1 VAVILAITY
10 SCSLL
15 FSLHTHK
22 SVFGMDASSTP
33 EGPEWSLFKSVGIL
47 AVATGAVVVESEIL
61 VHAVEG
67 VTQRLGLSQVFLGLI
82 IIPVIGNAA
91 EHASAV
97 LMARKGKT
105 DLALQIALGSSTQVA
120 LLVAPILVL
129 AGVLIGQPMNLVFT
143 SFEVIT
149 LAVST
154 IVVSMITL
162 DGESHWFE
170 GVQLLALYG
179 MVAAAAYFL

>member
-1 VAVILAITY
+1 
-10 SCSLL
+10 
-15 FSLHTHK
+15 
-22 SVFGMDASSTP
+22 
-33 EGPEWSLFKSVGIL
+33 
-47 AVATGAVVVESEIL
+47 
-61 VHAVEG
+61 
-67 VTQRLGLSQVFLGLI
+67 
-82 IIPVIGNAA
+82 
-91 EHASAV
+91 
-97 LMARKGKT
+97 MARKGKT